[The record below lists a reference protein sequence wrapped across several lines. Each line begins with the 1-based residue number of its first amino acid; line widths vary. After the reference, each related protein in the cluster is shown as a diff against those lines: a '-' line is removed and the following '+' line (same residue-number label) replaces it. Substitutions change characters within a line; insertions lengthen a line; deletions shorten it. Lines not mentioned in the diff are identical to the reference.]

1 MDATVSASVMWHGFE
16 TYPFTFSIKNY
27 YIKVA
32 DTTDYDRSL
41 CNCTQMM
48 QASWQDP
55 HQQYGQTSMQLP
67 LFTQFEGGG
76 RGGGAEGEG
85 EGEGEGRG
93 DGALLAADDVLLPP
107 TMGEKKD
114 VRDRIAMQ

>member
-1 MDATVSASVMWHGFE
+1 MSASVMWHGFE
-16 TYPFTFSIKNY
+16 TYPFTFSIKSY

-48 QASWQDP
+48 QASSWR
-55 HQQYGQTSMQLP
+55 QQQQHGQTSMQLP
-67 LFTQFEGGG
+67 LFT
-76 RGGGAEGEG
+76 RLEGEGRG

-93 DGALLAADDVLLPP
+93 DGVPLAADDVLLPP
-107 TMGEKKD
+107 TMGE
-114 VRDRIAMQ
+114 RNGGRGRIAMQ